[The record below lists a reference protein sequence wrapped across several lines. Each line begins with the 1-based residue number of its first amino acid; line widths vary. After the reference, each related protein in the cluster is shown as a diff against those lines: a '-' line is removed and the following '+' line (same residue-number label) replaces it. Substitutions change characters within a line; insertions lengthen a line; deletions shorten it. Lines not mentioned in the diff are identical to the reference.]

1 MLSLTSE
8 VLLVGPFKGL
18 ENFHAQIFKLYSFVF
33 LLIPGT
39 CKQSLIR
46 LCILIFLSFFLFF
59 IQKDRLFRIIASYC
73 VSLGESA
80 KLLMPNVLA
89 SFPD

>member
-18 ENFHAQIFKLYSFVF
+18 ENSHAQIFKLYSFVF

-46 LCILIFLSFFLFF
+46 LCILILLSFFLFF
-59 IQKDRLFRIIASYC
+59 YSERQTLQNYSVILCEF
-73 VSLGESA
+73 G
-80 KLLMPNVLA
+80 
-89 SFPD
+89 

>member
-18 ENFHAQIFKLYSFVF
+18 ENSHALIFKLYSFVF

-59 IQKDRLFRIIASYC
+59 YSERQTLQNYSVILYEF
-73 VSLGESA
+73 G
-80 KLLMPNVLA
+80 
-89 SFPD
+89 